1 MFREI
6 LERNRTFAEA
16 FQFGGLPAPP
26 AERLAVITCMD
37 ARILPLGVF
46 GLEAGNAHIIR
57 NAGGRVTGDVLRSL
71 AVSTHVLGVRYVAV
85 VHHTECGMARATE
98 EELRRVVREATGADT
113 DDVEFGTIA
122 DLRQS
127 VLHDVELVRRSPML
141 SDDLL
146 VAGFLYDVRTGL
158 LEPLTPLD

>member
-6 LERNRTFAEA
+6 LGRNRSFADTFE
-16 FQFGGLPAPP
+16 FGGLPAPP

-46 GLEAGNAHIIR
+46 GLEAGHAHIIR
-57 NAGGRVTGDVLRSL
+57 NAGGRVTDDVLRSL

-85 VHHTECGMARATE
+85 VHHTECGMARADDA
-98 EELRRVVREATGADT
+98 ELRRVVHEATGADT
-113 DDVEFGTIA
+113 EGIEFGTIS

-127 VLHDVELVRRSPML
+127 VVDDVDLVRRSPLL